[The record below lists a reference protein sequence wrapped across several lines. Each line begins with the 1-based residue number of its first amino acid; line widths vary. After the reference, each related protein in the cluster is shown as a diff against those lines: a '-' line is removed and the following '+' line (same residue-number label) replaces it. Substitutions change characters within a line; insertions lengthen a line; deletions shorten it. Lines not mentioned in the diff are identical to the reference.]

1 MRRAEGLRGGAPR
14 ECAESTPRGSK
25 TRDAPSSDGGN
36 GDDVRRVFHNASSGD
51 VKKFFLRES
60 GSPRYHHSALA
71 FFALCALV
79 WRGEKLLSFGDFAR
93 GFSSAPPRAFPPFA
107 RGVSPALV
115 APSPEPFLAP
125 PPRVFPGASPPVIVP
140 LSFPPPPPGALKNPS
155 AHAPA
160 SSTPA
165 AFSTAFIAFFRVAA
179 SPARI
184 TAATTFAP
192 WPPTHAPTSRDAA
205 PSHSALAKDGAPS
218 HEHAPPGI
226 SRTMRRSALVA
237 R

>member
-1 MRRAEGLRGGAPR
+1 MRREYASRVQNA
-14 ECAESTPRGSK
+14 
-25 TRDAPSSDGGN
+25 
-36 GDDVRRVFHNASSGD
+36 RRPALGRWKRCFITTHPPETLKNASSGN
-51 VKKFFLRES
+51 RAR
-60 GSPRYHHSALA
+60 PRYHHSALA

-125 PPRVFPGASPPVIVP
+125 PPRVFPGASSPVRVP

-155 AHAPA
+155 AHVPA

>member
-1 MRRAEGLRGGAPR
+1 MTLTVD
-14 ECAESTPRGSK
+14 EC
-25 TRDAPSSDGGN
+25 
-36 GDDVRRVFHNASSGD
+36 FNASSGD
-51 VKKFFLRES
+51 VQFFLRES
-60 GSPRYHHSALA
+60 GSPRYHHAALA

-115 APSPEPFLAP
+115 APSPEPFLA
-125 PPRVFPGASPPVIVP
+125 RVFPGASPPVVP
-140 LSFPPPPPGALKNPS
+140 FSFPPPPGALKNPS

-205 PSHSALAKDGAPS
+205 PSHSALAKDGAFS